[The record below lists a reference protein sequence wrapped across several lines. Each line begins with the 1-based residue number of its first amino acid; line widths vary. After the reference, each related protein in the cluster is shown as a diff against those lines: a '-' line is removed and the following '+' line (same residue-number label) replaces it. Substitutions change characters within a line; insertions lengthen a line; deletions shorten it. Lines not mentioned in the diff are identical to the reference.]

1 MRTTIRTREAS
12 WAAVLAF
19 AGAVL
24 ALGALTAHPALLG
37 GAARAL
43 REASAGW
50 LAPDLLTGTL
60 HLAVIVGGV
69 ALLGA
74 RLRAADVGL
83 TRTGWG
89 AGALTLLGVGA
100 LFAAL
105 LLAGA
110 AGPDALRVYPGLAP
124 WGAPGLAGLAL
135 GALAMAA
142 FTETAFRGFL
152 FPQLYLKLGG
162 DGAGGGALWGG
173 ILASSAIAAAWY
185 APALAFTHHKAGA
198 SFWLHLAGFAASG
211 IFLCFF
217 YLRTG
222 NLYVVIAGHALI
234 SIASQGFAASGR
246 TAGVMMMLGLGF
258 VAAWPLLRGRRLL
271 EPLAAVEGVGREVGG
286 RADRATASA

>member
-1 MRTTIRTREAS
+1 MHPMRTTIRTREAS
-12 WAAVLAF
+12 SATVLAF

-50 LAPDLLTGTL
+50 LAPDLLTGAL
-60 HLAVIVGGV
+60 HLAVVVGV
-69 ALLGA
+69 VLLGA
-74 RLRAADVGL
+74 RLRAADLGL
-83 TRTGWG
+83 TRTGWR

-162 DGAGGGALWGG
+162 GGALWGAV
-173 ILASSAIAAAWY
+173 LASSAIAAAWY
-185 APALAFTHHKAGA
+185 APALAFTHHKVGA

-234 SIASQGFAASGR
+234 TIASQGFAASGR

-258 VAAWPLLRGRRLL
+258 VAVWPLLRGRPLL
-271 EPLAAVEGVGREVGG
+271 EPLAAVEGAGAEGRRV
-286 RADRATASA
+286 AAT